1 MDKPQPHP
9 AKYSDPFLPIFA
21 SILENRKLVFDPMAG
36 TGKLALIKD
45 YGFTGQVYCNE
56 IEPEWINREYRVDQ
70 WFNTDA
76 TDLSFIKSD
85 TFDAICTS
93 PTYGNR
99 MADGFNAKSKYKR
112 ISYSEYLS
120 RTLHKSNTGQMQW
133 GSNYRQTHTLI
144 YAECARVLALYGL
157 FVLNISDHI
166 RKYQIIPV
174 ADWHKNLLLSFGFL
188 CLNDQPITTH
198 RMRYGRNS
206 ELRIATERI
215 ITFIRYK

>member
-99 MADGFNAKSKYKR
+99 MADHHNAKDNSRR
-112 ISYSEYLS
+112 ISYFHYLG
-120 RTLHKSNTGQMQW
+120 RPLCKNNTGQMQW
-133 GSNYRQTHTLI
+133 GDNYKYITTLI
-144 YAECARVLALYGL
+144 YAECIRTLATYGL

-166 RKYQIIPV
+166 RKYKIIPV
-174 ADWHKNLLLSFGFL
+174 ADWHKELLLSFGLL
-188 CLNDQPITTH
+188 CLNDQPVTAH
-198 RMRYGRNS
+198 RLRYGSNS
-206 ELRIATERI
+206 SLRTLTERI
-215 ITFIRYK
+215 ITFILP